1 LPNWIIRRNK
11 KRKSIFISFLGLIKI
26 YLSLV
31 LKNKVDIFFIL

>member
-1 LPNWIIRRNK
+1 LPNWIISRNK
-11 KRKSIFISFLGLIKI
+11 KRKRFFISFLGLIKI